1 MALVFILLSRK
12 ISKFVDNINLA
23 NSQKFRKQVRFSKV
37 DTFWYGFSEMTDC
50 EDSNILV
57 KQTSA
62 IRMAED
68 ILGCKWSVS
77 VLQLVRQGIC
87 RPGVME
93 RSVEGLTTKVLNERL
108 RKLTNYKIL
117 QRHAYPEIPPRVE
130 YALTPFGE
138 KFVGILDELAKLEEE
153 FNGL

>member
-1 MALVFILLSRK
+1 
-12 ISKFVDNINLA
+12 
-23 NSQKFRKQVRFSKV
+23 
-37 DTFWYGFSEMTDC
+37 MTDR
-50 EDSNILV
+50 EDANILV

-62 IRMAED
+62 MRMAED
-68 ILGCKWSVS
+68 ILGCKWSFS

-87 RPGVME
+87 RPGAME

-138 KFVGILDELAKLEEE
+138 KFVGILDELAKLEAELE
-153 FNGL
+153 GL

>member
-1 MALVFILLSRK
+1 
-12 ISKFVDNINLA
+12 
-23 NSQKFRKQVRFSKV
+23 
-37 DTFWYGFSEMTDC
+37 MTDR

-62 IRMAED
+62 VRMAED
-68 ILGCKWSVS
+68 ILGCKWSIS

-117 QRHAYPEIPPRVE
+117 QRYAYPEIPPRVE

-138 KFVGILDELAKLEEE
+138 KFVSILDELAKLEEE
-153 FNGL
+153 FKDLR

>member
-1 MALVFILLSRK
+1 
-12 ISKFVDNINLA
+12 
-23 NSQKFRKQVRFSKV
+23 
-37 DTFWYGFSEMTDC
+37 MTDR
-50 EDSNILV
+50 EDLSILV
-57 KQTSA
+57 KQTST

-68 ILGCKWSVS
+68 ILGCKWSFS

-87 RPGVME
+87 RPGAME

-138 KFVGILDELAKLEEE
+138 KFVDILDELAKLEEE
-153 FNGL
+153 FRCL